1 MYFKLTFFLIA
12 SVLIANVV
20 GPETGERSDTD
31 ITDVTFSTEKL
42 ENEFMRRTFVS
53 ILSKNGVACG
63 DHSTITREM
72 FRDFLNDSEMSEYVL
87 NYCRVSSSRN
97 NVIDKITLEE
107 FMHLIRSA
115 TERSTFNTINEFTK
129 PYLKLN
135 VASVVQ
141 VEEPETRDHIKSK
154 VKGDKDFISVL
165 NKGLDIKPENRLVS
179 TEDLENELMYTIF
192 VALLHTTGL
201 NYEAHSTINL
211 DMFRGYVND
220 TDKSNTILDKF
231 HLTGECIDIINGRI
245 TLEQFKHLMKSGSQ
259 YYIETLNE
267 FTKQLNQN
275 I

>member
-154 VKGDKDFISVL
+154 VKGDKDFISLL
-165 NKGLDIKPENRLVS
+165 NDALDAKPVNGPFK
-179 TEDLENELMYTIF
+179 TEDLENELMLTIF
-192 VALLHTTGL
+192 VTLLHKTGS
-201 NYEAHSTINL
+201 NYEDHSTISL
-211 DMFRGYVND
+211 DMFRGYVKDSEMSEYVLNNCPVSD
-220 TDKSNTILDKF
+220 FRNNMT
-231 HLTGECIDIINGRI
+231 GRI
-245 TLEQFKHLMKSGSQ
+245 TLERFKHLIKSGSK
-259 YYIETLNE
+259 YYLETLNE
-267 FTKQLNQN
+267 FTKHFNQN

>member
-97 NVIDKITLEE
+97 NVIGQITVKE

-115 TERSTFNTINEFTK
+115 TERSKFNTVNEFTQ
-129 PYLKLN
+129 PLKIR
-135 VASVVQ
+135 ASAAKEVG
-141 VEEPETRDHIKSK
+141 PETRDRIKAR
-154 VKGDKDFISVL
+154 VKRDKDFISLL
-165 NKGLDIKPENRLVS
+165 NDALDAKPVNGPFK
-179 TEDLENELMYTIF
+179 TEDLENELMLTIF
-192 VALLHTTGL
+192 VTLLHKTGS
-201 NYEAHSTINL
+201 NYEDHSTISL
-211 DMFRGYVND
+211 DMFRGYVKDSEMSEYVLNNCPVSD
-220 TDKSNTILDKF
+220 FRNNMT
-231 HLTGECIDIINGRI
+231 GRI
-245 TLEQFKHLMKSGSQ
+245 TLERFKHLIKSGSK
-259 YYIETLNE
+259 YYLETLNE
-267 FTKQLNQN
+267 FTKHFNQN